1 MCMYMQA
8 IITISKNKTKK
19 NPYEF
24 KEECE
29 QAPERILR
37 EDT

>member
-19 NPYEF
+19 TPMNLKKSVNRHLKEF
-24 KEECE
+24 
-29 QAPERILR
+29 
-37 EDT
+37 